1 MNRFRILWLSAWF
14 AGLALACPSQTPA
27 YQYFRVGNV
36 QDVTAAPRSG
46 FALMGG
52 GEDLDEAFR
61 WLCNRAGRGDFLVL
75 RATGDDEYNRYVQSL
90 CKLNS
95 VATIVIPSRASA
107 LDPFVAEKINHAS
120 ALFIAGGDQ
129 ANYISFWMG
138 TPVQAALNNAIA
150 RGVPIGGTSAG
161 LAVMGEYA
169 YTAQGDKPDDPNLD
183 GKSALADPFS
193 ERISFARGFLDI
205 PILRNVITDTHFAR
219 RDRMGRLLVFLAR
232 LNKPEGKAVP
242 ATVPT
247 IRGIGVQERAA
258 VLVESDGKATI
269 VGFGDAYFVDA
280 RGADGPLEPGK
291 PLTFGKFTVQKA
303 SPGETFFLKSWAGD
317 GITYRVF
324 AESGKLRSTQTGGEI
339 Y

>member
-1 MNRFRILWLSAWF
+1 MNRFRILWLSIWL
-14 AGLALACPSQTPA
+14 AGLALPCLSQAPA
-27 YQYFRVGNV
+27 YKYFRVGNAK
-36 QDVTAAPRSG
+36 DVTAVPRSG

-52 GEDLDEAFR
+52 GKDLDEAFQ
-61 WLCNRAGRGDFLVL
+61 WLCNRAGGGDFLVL
-75 RATGDDEYNRYVQSL
+75 RANGDDEYNRYVQSL

-95 VATIVIPSRASA
+95 VATIVIPSRAGA

-129 ANYISFWMG
+129 ANYINFWMG
-138 TPVQAALNNAIA
+138 TPVQATLNNAIA

-205 PILRNVITDTHFAR
+205 PILKSVITDTHFAR

-232 LNKPEGKAVP
+232 LNEPDGKPTANPLGV
-242 ATVPT
+242 
-247 IRGIGVQERAA
+247 RGIGVQERAA
-258 VLVESDGKATI
+258 VLLEPDGKATV
-269 VGFGDAYFVDA
+269 VGDGAAYFVDA
-280 RGADGPLEPGK
+280 AKAVGTMEEGK
-291 PLTFGKFTVQKA
+291 ALTFGEFTVQKVG
-303 SPGETFFLKSWAGD
+303 PGETFFLKSWAGD
-317 GITYRVF
+317 AITYRLF
-324 AESGKLRSTQTGGEI
+324 AEAGKLRSTQTGGEI